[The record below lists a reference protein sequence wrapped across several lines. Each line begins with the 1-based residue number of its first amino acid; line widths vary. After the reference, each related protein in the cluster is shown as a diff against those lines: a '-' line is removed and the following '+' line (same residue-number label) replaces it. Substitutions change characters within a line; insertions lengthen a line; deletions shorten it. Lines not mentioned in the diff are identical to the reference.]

1 MGLGREGP
9 FPVNKPAGLGLAF
22 FLLAVS
28 SAAVAEELDDLK
40 LDVQAGQKV
49 LEEMKASRERMEKS
63 AALAA
68 HAIELLKAEKYS
80 EAEQALTEW
89 EAVDPEDSRLPALK
103 ELTSKLKAEPDP
115 ARQSDL
121 WADYLD
127 KTMKELQ
134 PKENFVHRDS

>member
-1 MGLGREGP
+1 MNPLWS
-9 FPVNKPAGLGLAF
+9 LSLAF
-22 FLLAVS
+22 FMLAFS
-28 SAAVAEELDDLK
+28 AVAVAAPQKSDDLK
-40 LDVQAGQKV
+40 LQQDVQASKKE
-49 LEEMKASRERMEKS
+49 LEELKASREKMEKS

-68 HAIELLKAEKYS
+68 HTFELFKAEKYL
-80 EAEQALTEW
+80 EAEKALEEW

-103 ELTSKLKAEPDP
+103 ELASKLKAEPDP

-121 WADYLD
+121 WYAYLD